1 MAADDGIVD
10 VGLGVGLR
18 DEGAALRAP
27 IPLIMLVRAFAL
39 LRWNEEVGGAERG
52 LYLCCERIAV
62 ERIVG
67 PVLGAHVA
75 ANRQMVR
82 HEAAEAQAATDQ
94 VLRKS
99 YGGSWA
105 NTMCEYP

>member
-27 IPLIMLVRAFAL
+27 IPLIILVPAFAL

-52 LYLCCERIAV
+52 LYLCCERIAG

-75 ANRQMVR
+75 ASRQMVR
-82 HEAAEAQAATDQ
+82 RAAAVAPTATEQ
-94 VLRKS
+94 VLRKR
-99 YGGSWA
+99 
-105 NTMCEYP
+105 